1 MLSASV
7 GAVLP
12 PARSVGGW
20 GGLLSAGEDSLAR
33 AQPDLEPVRRQIREA
48 IAWGGAT
55 GVAIAVAHRGRIVVE
70 EGFGWADRESGV
82 RVTPHTP
89 FSMASI
95 TKPFTATTLMTLVAE
110 GKLDLDAP
118 ANTYLPGS
126 KLVGLDG
133 AKGPTV
139 RQLGAHVSGLPTMFE
154 SYERGEAR
162 LALSPDGLLRA
173 YGNLAYPPGRCYEYS
188 NLGFAAL
195 DAVALRLTGKD
206 VGTLMQE
213 RVLSPLGL
221 ADSFVDGNT
230 ARLAGGAVRYDPHGH
245 AIPFYLTST
254 PASGELYASA
264 HDLARF
270 AMFSMKSR
278 AEGQGMVLDDRGI
291 DELFRPVFRG
301 PSGVATTF
309 GWFTGKL
316 ASGVPFAMKAGG
328 QAGVATLLYLVPS
341 EQLACLVLTNQ
352 SNARELAVGV
362 CDQLVQGYLPAW
374 RQPHETSGYEPAP
387 FVATPAFLGRWAGTL
402 VNGGARMPVRL
413 AIESSGSAS
422 LAIGAAAA
430 EGISEL
436 RFEGEALTG
445 NTTGRIDSPDTMRTG
460 ARTLALKLL
469 PHDGRLVGRVLAT
482 AGDPNFRNVRL
493 PYVLRLE
500 RASG

>member
-1 MLSASV
+1 
-7 GAVLP
+7 
-12 PARSVGGW
+12 
-20 GGLLSAGEDSLAR
+20 
-33 AQPDLEPVRRQIREA
+33 
-48 IAWGGAT
+48 
-55 GVAIAVAHRGRIVVE
+55 
-70 EGFGWADRESGV
+70 
-82 RVTPHTP
+82 
-89 FSMASI
+89 
-95 TKPFTATTLMTLVAE
+95 
-110 GKLDLDAP
+110 
-118 ANTYLPGS
+118 
-126 KLVGLDG
+126 
-133 AKGPTV
+133 
-139 RQLGAHVSGLPTMFE
+139 MFE

-173 YGNLAYPPGRCYEYS
+173 YGRLAYPPGRCYEYS

-230 ARLAGGAVRYDPHGH
+230 ARLASGAVRYDPLGH
-245 AIPFYLTST
+245 AIPFYITST

-278 AEGQGMVLDDRGI
+278 AEDQKKVLDDRGI
-291 DELFRPVFRG
+291 DELFRPVFTG

-387 FVATPAFLGRWAGTL
+387 FVATPAFLGRWVGDLGERRGRTCRRGWRSRA
-402 VNGGARMPVRL
+402 AAQPAWR
-413 AIESSGSAS
+413 S
-422 LAIGAAAA
+422 GAAAA
-430 EGISEL
+430 VALTEL

-445 NTTGRIDSPDTMRTG
+445 NTTGRIDSPDAMRTG

-469 PHDGRLVGRVLAT
+469 PHDRRLVGRVLAT